1 MNKLTAII
9 LLACGLCTLAYA
21 DVWRWVDT
29 NGDTHYVDTMTPIY
43 TWLGDD
49 DKVHYSDK
57 PDHPNAVAV
66 QLVWHSKGKLVD
78 FQQSSG
84 SSDGGSRGD
93 DVDPNETEADRQ
105 ERERAEAYYCKRATE
120 IYDSYVNAPQLYK
133 TNDAGEKEYLSEEDA
148 EATIAQTKAKV
159 DELCMNL

>member
-1 MNKLTAII
+1 MKKLTAII

-21 DVWRWVDT
+21 DVWRWVDA
-29 NGDTHYVDTMTPIY
+29 NGDTHYVDTMMPIY

-49 DKVHYSDK
+49 EKVHYSDK

-66 QLVWHSKGKLVD
+66 QLVWHSKGKLED
-78 FQQSSG
+78 FQQFSG

-133 TNDAGEKEYLSEEDA
+133 TNDAGEKEYLTEEDA

-159 DELCMNL
+159 DDLCN

>member
-1 MNKLTAII
+1 MKKLTAII
-9 LLACGLCTLAYA
+9 LLACVLCTLAYA
-21 DVWRWVDT
+21 DVWKWVDA

-49 DKVHYSDK
+49 NKVHYSDK
-57 PDHPNAVAV
+57 PDHPDAVAV
-66 QLVWHSKGKLVD
+66 QLVWHSKGKLEN
-78 FQQSSG
+78 FQQSSD

-133 TNDAGEKEYLSEEDA
+133 TNDAGEKEYLTEQDA

-159 DELCMNL
+159 DELCN